1 METQNTNHGVLVA
14 PRLASQWLFGGI
26 SPIVV
31 PQRKI
36 ASWTPFLPDQDP
48 QSDALMDTQA
58 CLTFSG
64 LHCIETQVNAD
75 IANGRY
81 PQATL
86 DYFKSAGYMVN
97 GKFKCSARYS
107 AKMNGTSID
116 GNFAAMVAQGFATD
130 GLLPDG
136 DLPFVPGSTFLQYY
150 SGVTPQMQSK
160 AKLIYQYITVQY
172 QELTDASQV
181 ASAVLNAPVQVCT
194 PVCPG
199 WDSGSIVGM
208 CSGNPQH
215 ATMVYGIDLATNS
228 YLDFDTYKPFEQKLA
243 SNYDLIEMFQFVAQ
257 PAIPVFTVMKVGS
270 TGANVEA
277 LQVALQS
284 IGYFP
289 NTQTPTQYFG
299 EITLTAVEAFQK
311 ANGLAVDG
319 VWGVQSQNMLNGLK
333 KN

>member
-1 METQNTNHGVLVA
+1 METQNTNRGVLVA

-36 ASWTPFLPDQDP
+36 ANWAPFLPDSDP
-48 QSDALMDTQA
+48 QSDALMDTMA

-75 IANGRY
+75 IAAGRY

-86 DYFKSAGYMVN
+86 DYFHSAGYMVN

-116 GNFAAMVAQGFATD
+116 GNYAAMVAQGFATD
-130 GLLPDG
+130 GLLPEN
-136 DLPFVPGSTFLQYY
+136 DLPFVAGSTFAQYY
-150 SGVTPQMQSK
+150 SGVTPQMQVK

-172 QELTDASQV
+172 QELTEASQV
-181 ASAVLNAPVQVCT
+181 PAALQNAPIQVCT

-199 WDSGSIVGM
+199 WDSGSVVGM
-208 CSGNPQH
+208 CSGSPQH
-215 ATMVYGIDLATNS
+215 ATMIYGMDPTTNS
-228 YLDFDTYKPFEQKLA
+228 LLDFDTYKPFEQKLA
-243 SNYDLIEMFQFVAQ
+243 SNYELIEMFQFVAQ
-257 PAIPVFTVMKVGS
+257 PAFPVFTVMKIGS

-277 LQVALQS
+277 LQVELQVL
-284 IGYFP
+284 GYFP
-289 NTQTPTQYFG
+289 ATQTPTQYFG
-299 EITLTAVEAFQK
+299 EITFTAVEAFQK

-319 VWGVQSQNMLNGLK
+319 VWGIQSQNTLSGLK